1 MPKAPRSPPW
11 PCSNGCG
18 PVLPAPRTPVKRS
31 RRRCKVP
38 STLWICHGRRRFRR
52 CSRWKTLFRT
62 SRVPWRGDAPAAG
75 DRRPRPDDR
84 DVPPAPPAVRL
95 RHALRAAASVPGLR
109 RTGQGLHPQV
119 RSQRR
124 RGGGGLGAGGDAPR
138 PGGPRSALRA
148 AGGPALAPEQGRPR
162 SGDGAPHPGAL
173 HPRAA
178 AQGLSHA
185 AGGAAHRHGR
195 EHRTAA
201 ASAGALLRERGSRL
215 ADPGRRGLARPG
227 AAARGAGRAGVL
239 GTQLGHGRAA
249 ASDRGPGP
257 QPAAGADR
265 RGDGHRQ
272 ELPRRARAPS
282 PIGGEGA
289 AGRHR
294 SLHHPG
300 DADSRASLRIPP
312 GQLHRRRRG
321 PRWGVRAGAHGD
333 PVPRRDRE
341 PGPGVPKAAVAG
353 ARARNGHPPRRF
365 ATPVRRAQAG
375 GGDQRGPRASGE
387 RRAVPP
393 GPVHAPEPGHAA
405 ARAAAARAQGG
416 PARPDPLRA
425 ARRVA
430 IRAAPAVGA
439 RLSRPL
445 SHARRLRRGGELG
458 PLRQAAGPGAA
469 TRRVL
474 HLPPAG
480 CVAPALRAPLAR
492 QPPRAEAAGEQCAG
506 VLAGPAPRRGRPSA
520 ARCGEGGSPIPARAG
535 RALDPGCARRS
546 LARQARR
553 AAAFGA
559 RTCPLRIHRRSPGG
573 DRAQAGRELRGDLR
587 RGGAPI
593 SDGAVPCPRRRP
605 GPDGRRAV
613 RPRHQPAQGAPAQEP
628 ARIAAAQPARGDRV
642 IALVAALLAA
652 GAAEHG
658 LKLLR
663 EGRPAEAAES
673 FAAALRKDPRN
684 AALANDLGIA
694 SARAGR
700 RLEAE
705 RSYRLAIQLNP
716 ARWYAYGNL
725 ADLLATAPDRWE
737 RVDETPALVERG
749 LSRASPAG
757 RLSLALRVADFE
769 RSVGRTAQ
777 ARQRLA
783 LLGEG
788 KSDAEQARRTRELLD
803 RISDDERSRALED
816 WPEPEPSAAQLAAL
830 ASGAQRLSANDAR
843 GALAAADALCLEQ
856 PAWRAARWLRARA
869 LEAVG
874 RLDEEAREL
883 RILTQL
889 APADAAAWRRL
900 GRILTDQGGLLEAD
914 RADAAL
920 REALALEP
928 SWSDLWLLRAR
939 VALRQGRAQDALRH
953 LERFRRSGGRDAEA
967 DRLASAAAAQAGT
980 GAQAPGPGAVAA
992 HEPSANARA
1001 LYQQAGSAESPDS
1014 ARLLLQ
1020 QALEDSPGFAE
1031 AAAALYAVGSAVPEK
1046 TVETLQDDGPALLDL
1061 AEHRPEA
1068 ALAVVGDRCDPG
1080 MDADRLVAIG
1090 GIREFSGDLGRALEC
1105 YRLASPAPTALRK
1118 LARVAGR
1125 HPDAHAADE
1134 LRAAA
1139 AQGIPEALWALARI
1153 DLAAG
1158 RRDAAVANLDRFLSA
1173 AAPDDP
1179 GVADA
1184 RAARDAL
1191 LRKSTEEARARA
1203 RRQVAASGAGAA
1215 LLAGLAAW
1223 LWAGVTLQSALRR
1236 APRLFPHLARA
1247 VNEVRHDV
1255 LKHRAGVLGM
1265 VSDPGARREDIAHAL
1280 LAPEPASRVVARHY
1294 EALRAAAKA
1303 QGVGLRRLSR
1313 EPVFGPLVRDLAR
1326 AEELLRD
1333 PADDARTLGEI
1344 DGRVRGE
1351 HARRLGALLRMGPR
1365 TKLDASAVAGWI
1377 RDVEAEMRRGGSPW
1391 TAPSILMKG
1400 MEVEFPVERGALS
1413 TIFANLLRNAQAAAE
1428 GGEVIVRLGEER
1440 DAAGRNLIV
1449 LLVGDSSR
1457 HAVSLDAIEQ
1467 RESGRGLALVRDL
1480 TREWQGHVIVRA
1492 EEPPWTKAV
1501 GACFPAPAA

>member
-1 MPKAPRSPPW
+1 M
-11 PCSNGCG
+11 
-18 PVLPAPRTPVKRS
+18 
-31 RRRCKVP
+31 
-38 STLWICHGRRRFRR
+38 LWICLGLRRSWR
-52 CSRWKTLFRT
+52 CSHWKTLFRT
-62 SRVPWRGDAPAAG
+62 SRVRRRGDAPAAG

-119 RSQRR
+119 RAQRR
-124 RGGGGLGAGGDAPR
+124 RGGGGVGAGGDASR
-138 PGGPRSALRA
+138 PGGPRPALRSP
-148 AGGPALAPEQGRPR
+148 GGAALAPEQGRPR
-162 SGDGAPHPGAL
+162 SGDGPPHPGPL

-178 AQGLSHA
+178 AQGLSHP

-201 ASAGALLRERGSRL
+201 APAGAFLRERGGRL
-215 ADPGRRGLARPG
+215 PGAGRRGLARPR
-227 AAARGAGRAGVL
+227 AAARVAGRAGVL
-239 GTQLGHGRAA
+239 GTLGGHGRAA
-249 ASDRGPGP
+249 PPDRGPGP
-257 QPAAGADR
+257 EPAAGADR

-282 PIGGEGA
+282 PIGGEGS

-294 SLHHPG
+294 SLDHPG
-300 DADSRASLRIPP
+300 VADARAPLRIPP

-321 PRWGVRAGAHGD
+321 PRRRVRAGAHGD

-341 PGPGVPKAAVAG
+341 PGPGVAEAAAAG

-365 ATPVRRAQAG
+365 AAPVRRAQAG
-375 GGDQRGPRASGE
+375 GGHPRGLGRSGE

-425 ARRVA
+425 SRRVA
-430 IRAAPAVGA
+430 LRAAPAAGA
-439 RLSRPL
+439 RLSRPVP
-445 SHARRLRRGGELG
+445 HARRLRRGGELG
-458 PLRQAAGPGAA
+458 PLRQAAGAGAA
-469 TRRVL
+469 PRRVL
-474 HLPPAG
+474 HLPPARG
-480 CVAPALRAPLAR
+480 AAPALRAPLAR
-492 QPPRAEAAGEQCAG
+492 QPPRAQAAGDQCAG
-506 VLAGPAPRRGRPSA
+506 VLAGPAPRRGRPPA
-520 ARCGEGGSPIPARAG
+520 ARSGEGGGLIRARAS
-535 RALDPGCARRS
+535 RARDPGCARRS

-553 AAAFGA
+553 AAAFAA
-559 RTCPLRIHRRSPGG
+559 RTCPLRIRRRSPCG
-573 DRAQAGRELRGDLR
+573 DRAQAGRELRGDLF
-587 RGGAPI
+587 RGGAPV
-593 SDGAVPCPRRRP
+593 SDGAVPCARRRP

-613 RPRHQPAQGAPAQEP
+613 RSRRQPAQGAPAHEP

-642 IALVAALLAA
+642 IGLIAALLAA
-652 GAAEHG
+652 GAAEPG

-684 AALANDLGIA
+684 PALANDLGIA
-694 SARAGR
+694 NARAGR

-725 ADLLATAPDRWE
+725 ADVLATAPDRWE
-737 RVDETPALVERG
+737 RADETLALLERG
-749 LSRASPAG
+749 LARAAPAG
-757 RLSLALRVADFE
+757 RMSLALRVADFE
-769 RSVGRTAQ
+769 RSVGRTEQ

-783 LLGEG
+783 PLGEG
-788 KSDAEQARRTRELLD
+788 RPDAEQARRTRELLD
-803 RISDDERSRALED
+803 RIAEDERARALED
-816 WPEPEPSAAQLAAL
+816 WPEPEPSAAQLVAL

-843 GALAAADALCLEQ
+843 GALAAADALCAEQ

-928 SWSDLWLLRAR
+928 SWSDLWVLRAR

-980 GAQAPGPGAVAA
+980 GAQAPGPGAIAA

-1001 LYQQAGSAESPDS
+1001 LYQQAGSAESPES
-1014 ARLLLQ
+1014 ARLLLE

-1031 AAAALYAVGSAVPEK
+1031 AAAALYALGSAVPEK
-1046 TVETLQDDGPALLDL
+1046 TLETLRDDGPALLDL
-1061 AEHRPEA
+1061 ADRVRRAGGPAALVAPWLDRAVQVGAPEALLARARLRLEQGERASAVEDLLAYAASPEPRHLDEARLLRSQLVAASRTDLGVLQARRRLAEDRPEA
-1068 ALAVVGDRCDPG
+1068 ALAVVGDRCQPG
-1080 MDADRLVAIG
+1080 MDPERLVAIG
-1090 GIREFSGDLGRALEC
+1090 GIREFSGDLGQALEC

-1125 HPDAHAADE
+1125 HPDARATDE
-1134 LRAAA
+1134 LRTAA
-1139 AQGIPEALWALARI
+1139 AQGIPESLWALARI

-1158 RRDAAVANLDRFLSA
+1158 RRDAAIANLDRFLSA

-1191 LRKSTEEARARA
+1191 LQRSTEEARARA
-1203 RRQVAASGAGAA
+1203 RKQVAAAGAGAA

-1223 LWAGVTLQSALRR
+1223 RWARVALESARRR
-1236 APRLFPHLARA
+1236 AL
-1247 VNEVRHDV
+1247 
-1255 LKHRAGVLGM
+1255 
-1265 VSDPGARREDIAHAL
+1265 
-1280 LAPEPASRVVARHY
+1280 
-1294 EALRAAAKA
+1294 
-1303 QGVGLRRLSR
+1303 
-1313 EPVFGPLVRDLAR
+1313 
-1326 AEELLRD
+1326 
-1333 PADDARTLGEI
+1333 
-1344 DGRVRGE
+1344 
-1351 HARRLGALLRMGPR
+1351 
-1365 TKLDASAVAGWI
+1365 
-1377 RDVEAEMRRGGSPW
+1377 
-1391 TAPSILMKG
+1391 
-1400 MEVEFPVERGALS
+1400 
-1413 TIFANLLRNAQAAAE
+1413 
-1428 GGEVIVRLGEER
+1428 
-1440 DAAGRNLIV
+1440 
-1449 LLVGDSSR
+1449 
-1457 HAVSLDAIEQ
+1457 
-1467 RESGRGLALVRDL
+1467 
-1480 TREWQGHVIVRA
+1480 
-1492 EEPPWTKAV
+1492 
-1501 GACFPAPAA
+1501 